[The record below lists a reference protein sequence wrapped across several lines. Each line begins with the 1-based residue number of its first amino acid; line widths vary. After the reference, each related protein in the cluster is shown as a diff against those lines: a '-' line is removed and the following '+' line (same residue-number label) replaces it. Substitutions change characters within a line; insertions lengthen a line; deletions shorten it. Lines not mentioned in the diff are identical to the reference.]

1 MENIEGILEEQNLSK
16 DNLEAALELAKLVA
30 EQTGLCCEDLGR
42 FAWSCY
48 RKLEGE
54 EDER

>member
-42 FAWSCY
+42 FAWLCY